1 VDLPNLYKRSLIFF
15 RCLHSLVRILPCY
28 NLHRRNVMSDECSL
42 SYRLSTELTTTS
54 NNEAEEIV
62 SFGKFIRNK
71 TKTSF
76 HLYKLIYHNR
86 SSFKYQ
92 R

>member
-1 VDLPNLYKRSLIFF
+1 
-15 RCLHSLVRILPCY
+15 
-28 NLHRRNVMSDECSL
+28 MSDECSL

-71 TKTSF
+71 TKQNPVSTYINLYITIDHPLNTNDKIKSF
-76 HLYKLIYHNR
+76 QFNDVITPLG
-86 SSFKYQ
+86 
-92 R
+92 